1 MSTTSGSNNHNLAA
15 RELSS
20 AVLTGTVI
28 GRSLIEAL
36 HSLRQEDEGYRTTKP
51 VDDNDNDDGGVE
63 DEEDQTTSSFQKK
76 DEKNSV
82 RMDTKSMD
90 RIIKSFGEAVAETD
104 QDSAPRALLR
114 GRCDYYNKFGQNWM
128 ISVDQVRIKS
138 RPTKFTKRRRND
150 RPSLW
155 DRDDDGTAKTT
166 TTEKEIPVKG
176 KIQLLAYGDLI

>member
-1 MSTTSGSNNHNLAA
+1 M
-15 RELSS
+15 
-20 AVLTGTVI
+20 
-28 GRSLIEAL
+28 
-36 HSLRQEDEGYRTTKP
+36 
-51 VDDNDNDDGGVE
+51 DN
-63 DEEDQTTSSFQKK
+63 
-76 DEKNSV
+76 
-82 RMDTKSMD
+82 KSMD

-104 QDSAPRALLR
+104 HDSAPRALLR

-138 RPTKFTKRRRND
+138 RPKKLKKRRRND